1 MGDRFVNF
9 VVDKPWI
16 AMLCGLLLVMALA
29 PGGQH
34 IRADFS
40 YRVWFGDED
49 PLIVEFDAFERRF
62 GNDESTMVVMHS
74 PSGIFD
80 EESAKLL
87 VDLTSRMWTMPDVV
101 RVDSLANFNWVHAD
115 GDDIIVEPMLP
126 DDEPLTAALIAQ
138 RKKVALEHE
147 LLPGWLVS
155 KDGKTAVIF
164 ATLKPALDSALDH
177 SVSVEAMKE
186 MLAEIPAGDH
196 VFHLTG
202 GGPLSYF
209 FKVTSTADLQR
220 LLPIVFGLTI
230 LFLIVMFRRLAGVV
244 LPLVV
249 VFLAVF
255 GTMVT
260 TGWVR
265 IPLSN
270 MTTILPQVVMAI
282 AIADS
287 VHILV
292 NYFRGLSAGLE
303 RREAA
308 RYTLKK
314 NLQPTLLTTLSTM
327 LGFLSFSTAS
337 VMPIAHLGLLAAVG
351 TLLAWLFTYLV
362 LGPLCVVLPLKARGP
377 PISDLNEASPRAN
390 RIADMLIARRLPIT
404 AIAGLVTAVAI
415 GFALK
420 SEVNS
425 DPYKY
430 FAEGTPLRVASDFIE
445 AHVGGSLATEMVID
459 SGAEEGIKDPKFLQS
474 VERYQKW
481 IQERPFVSKA
491 NSIVDIIKSMNR
503 SFNEEDPAFYKVPDD
518 RRAIAALNMLY
529 TMSLPQGMNINDRVS
544 LKNDAIRLT
553 SFWTIHD
560 SKTVLAAIDE
570 IVAKASDYGLKVH
583 MTGKGQL
590 WQRMNPYVVRSF
602 VVSLITAVVAMSML
616 LIVAFRSVKLGLL
629 AMVPNGVP
637 LVLGAGLLA
646 ALGKP
651 LDVGTVVVFSVCLG
665 IAVDDTVHFL
675 SNFGRLRD
683 QGQTARDAIAQV
695 FTHTMPA
702 LVTTTVVLVTG
713 FGAFAFAAFM
723 PNQWFGIMVATIL
736 TFALVADAVLLPA
749 LLTARERDQPERRL
763 SGSPPS

>member
-9 VVDKPWI
+9 VVDRPWM
-16 AMLCGLLLVMALA
+16 ALLCAFLLVAALF

-40 YRVWFGDED
+40 YRVWFAGDD

-80 EESAKLL
+80 EDSAKLL
-87 VDLTSRMWTMPDVV
+87 VDLTERMWKMPDVV

-115 GDDIIVEPMLP
+115 GDDILVERLLP
-126 DDEPLTAALIAQ
+126 DDEPLTAAFLEQ
-138 RKKVALEHE
+138 RRAAALGHE
-147 LLPGWLVS
+147 TLPGWLIS
-155 KDGKTAVIF
+155 EDGRTTVLF

-177 SVSVEAMKE
+177 SVSVEAMKG
-186 MLAEIPAGDH
+186 LVAELQAGDH

-209 FKVTSTADLQR
+209 FKTTSTSDLQR

-230 LFLIVMFRRLAGVV
+230 VFLVVMFRRAAGVA

-249 VFLAVF
+249 VLLSVF

-260 TGWVR
+260 TGWLR

-292 NYFRGLSAGLE
+292 NYFRGLSSGLE
-303 RREAA
+303 RKEAA

-314 NLQPTLLTTLSTM
+314 NLQPTVLTTMSTM
-327 LGFLSFSTAS
+327 AGFLSFSTAS
-337 VMPIAHLGLLAAVG
+337 VQPIAHLGVLAAIG
-351 TLLAWLFTYLV
+351 TLLAWVFTYLV
-362 LGPLCVVLPLKARGP
+362 LGPLTVLLPLKARGP
-377 PISDLNEASPRAN
+377 KIDDLYAASPLSN
-390 RIADMLIARRLPIT
+390 RMADRLIGSRVPIT
-404 AIAGLVTAVAI
+404 AAAGLLTAVAI
-415 GFALK
+415 GFAIK

-430 FAEGTPLRVASDFIE
+430 FAAGTPLRVASDFIE

-459 SGAEEGIKDPKFLQS
+459 SGSPEGIKDPTFMKS
-474 VERYQKW
+474 VERYQAW
-481 IQERPFVSKA
+481 IEAKPFVSKA
-491 NSIVDIIKSMNR
+491 TSIVDIIKSMHR
-503 SFNEEDPAFYKVPDD
+503 SFNAGDQAFYTVPDD
-518 RRAIAALNMLY
+518 RRAIAELNMLY
-529 TMSLPQGMNINDRVS
+529 TMGLPQGMNINDRVA

-570 IVAKASDYGLKVH
+570 IVAKASDFGLEAH
-583 MTGKGQL
+583 ITGKGQL

-602 VVSLITAVVAMSML
+602 VVSLITAIVLMSML
-616 LIVAFRSVKLGLL
+616 LIVAFKSVELGLL

-637 LVLGAGLLA
+637 LILGAGLLA

-675 SNFGRLRD
+675 SNYGRLRE
-683 QGQTARDAIAQV
+683 QGRTARDAIAQV

-713 FGAFAFAAFM
+713 FGAFAFATFM

-736 TFALVADAVLLPA
+736 SFALVADAVLLPA
-749 LLTARERDQPERRL
+749 LLTTRRRET
-763 SGSPPS
+763 S